1 MEVFHSTSHHQKIP
15 VVWSQLLFVLF
26 DLNLFKI
33 ALVDAGYCATGC
45 KSRHYTCA
53 VLVFSLPN
61 LPPATKT
68 TRLAAQKRCS
78 TLPTTPKET
87 SEAEEETMSSLSQR
101 LALMAGEGSQQISQ
115 NQQSFANV
123 AHLDFCKNHRAR
135 SSTEYLFVNGAHVDQ
150 AKVHLGFSRVGRF
163 SVQCSASGENLG
175 ENQTQRVQPRAPVG
189 RGLRELSPVN
199 HSRKHQTTPEFSSLT
214 IGGKS
219 YDALSRHPP
228 SKQPHPPESLSLC
241 ANPKM
246 VQEKLV
252 KLSYKEPK
260 SRQEFSSYFLHFT
273 SPRPF
278 YRAYSF
284 I

>member
-1 MEVFHSTSHHQKIP
+1 
-15 VVWSQLLFVLF
+15 
-26 DLNLFKI
+26 
-33 ALVDAGYCATGC
+33 
-45 KSRHYTCA
+45 
-53 VLVFSLPN
+53 
-61 LPPATKT
+61 
-68 TRLAAQKRCS
+68 
-78 TLPTTPKET
+78 
-87 SEAEEETMSSLSQR
+87 MSSLSQR
-101 LALMAGEGSQQISQ
+101 LALVAEEGSQQISQ

-219 YDALSRHPP
+219 YDALSGQPP

-241 ANPKM
+241 ANTKT

-260 SRQEFSSYFLHFT
+260 SRQEFSSYFLHFA